1 MPANYAHEFLAHD
14 LHMPTKDPITAIGAL
29 ASLMLIAGGVMLYL
43 TPAAQ
48 APQEQTLT
56 LTSPFKELEAP
67 PKPAPEPAVAAEP
80 PTESPFSA
88 PELTPEELA
97 KLTPDER
104 TRYDKMRE
112 SLQHVVQQVQ
122 ALEQE
127 NTRLQQTL
135 TQGNASNQA
144 LDTEI
149 DKLRPPQHVAQP
161 AEP

>member
-1 MPANYAHEFLAHD
+1 
-14 LHMPTKDPITAIGAL
+14 MPTKNPITAIGVL
-29 ASLMLIAGGVMLYL
+29 ASLMLLVGGVMLYL
-43 TPAAQ
+43 IPATQ
-48 APQEQTLT
+48 APQEQAQV
-56 LTSPFKELEAP
+56 LTSPFKEPEAA
-67 PKPAPEPAVAAEP
+67 PKPAPAAPEPAAEP
-80 PTESPFSA
+80 PAESPFSI
-88 PELTPEELA
+88 PGLTPEELA

-112 SLQHVVQQVQ
+112 SLQQVVQQVQ

-135 TQGNASNQA
+135 TQSHATNQA

>member
-1 MPANYAHEFLAHD
+1 
-14 LHMPTKDPITAIGAL
+14 
-29 ASLMLIAGGVMLYL
+29 MLYL
-43 TPAAQ
+43 TPAAT
-48 APQEQTLT
+48 APQQQAQA
-56 LTSPFKELEAP
+56 LTSPLKEPEPTSNLA
-67 PKPAPEPAVAAEP
+67 PAPALAAEP
-80 PTESPFSA
+80 PVASPFSA

-149 DKLRPPQHVAQP
+149 DKLRPPQHVTQP

>member
-1 MPANYAHEFLAHD
+1 MPN
-14 LHMPTKDPITAIGAL
+14 KDPITAISVL
-29 ASLMLIAGGVMLYL
+29 ASLLLIVGGVMLYL

-48 APQEQTLT
+48 APQEQAQV
-56 LTSPFKELEAP
+56 LTSPFKEPEPA
-67 PKPAPEPAVAAEP
+67 PKPAIATEPLA
-80 PTESPFSA
+80 ESPFNT
-88 PELTPEELA
+88 PELTPEDLA
-97 KLTPDER
+97 KLTPEER

-112 SLQHVVQQVQ
+112 SLQQVVQQVQ

-127 NTRLQQTL
+127 NTRLQQAL

-149 DKLRPPQHVAQP
+149 DKLRPPQHVTQP